1 MTNTIEERGATGC
14 FHIPLLRSFCEKQSF
29 QRLLIGVSN
38 NDFAFLCSAEKEE
51 MLRNMQVLVY
61 EISHVIQNED
71 KTVQRA
77 VLEYDYEENELRT
90 WQGNRNR

>member
-1 MTNTIEERGATGC
+1 M
-14 FHIPLLRSFCEKQSF
+14 
-29 QRLLIGVSN
+29 V
-38 NDFAFLCSAEKEE
+38 
-51 MLRNMQVLVY
+51 RNMQVLVY

-77 VLEYDYEENELRT
+77 VLEYDYEENELKT